1 MGVGSELGEEAGR
14 LDHCDHFL
22 PRIHSSPRKPFGNR
36 GSVRGKWEPKE
47 YGDERAAFWLL
58 ILDGGKL
65 TEVTRETHREGT
77 CNTDRNFNILML
89 K

>member
-14 LDHCDHFL
+14 LIIVITL
-22 PRIHSSPRKPFGNR
+22 PRIHSSPRKPFGNS

-47 YGDERAAFWLL
+47 YGDKRTAFWLL

-65 TEVTRETHREGT
+65 TEVTRETH
-77 CNTDRNFNILML
+77 
-89 K
+89 